1 MLRARAAR
9 LNGVGAAPWL
19 IPVAILSAA
28 QANLQNPRPPGHA
41 SPAAAGVRWE
51 AFAAVTGK

>member
-1 MLRARAAR
+1 MAVAEPPMKI
-9 LNGVGAAPWL
+9 GPWL
-19 IPVAILSAA
+19 IPASILSAA

-41 SPAAAGVRWE
+41 SPATAGVRWE